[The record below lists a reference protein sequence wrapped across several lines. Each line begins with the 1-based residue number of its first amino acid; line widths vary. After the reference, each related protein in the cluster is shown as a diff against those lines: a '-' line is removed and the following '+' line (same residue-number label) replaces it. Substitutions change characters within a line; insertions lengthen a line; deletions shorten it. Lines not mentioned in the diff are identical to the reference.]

1 MHCGGR
7 RRRARHFEPR
17 IGLAFARRA
26 LGPERVER
34 RLLLWRRLL
43 RRLADLA
50 RTEQEIEP
58 RLPGL
63 DGSRTRRSRHRLDLR
78 RRLDMMRGV
87 LAVRR
92 QRHRLLLGLRH
103 DLVRPRDARAQAFDR
118 RSRHL
123 DGRARRGGGQ
133 APRRRRGSN
142 SLTTSCNGLAGDRLG
157 RRCRQ
162 LDPRRTRGGGR
173 AESWGPFSAAVTR
186 ASSVTTA
193 DRPTSRSPPT
203 TAKAPAKISVPP
215 RLNSLIG
222 MPNPTK
228 APPAAASSIPSTS
241 RITDITTNA
250 RPNAPQPQPKAAMV
264 SK

>member
-87 LAVRR
+87 LAVGR

-103 DLVRPRDARAQAFDR
+103 GLVRPRDARAQAFDGR
-118 RSRHL
+118 CRHL
-123 DGRARRGGGQ
+123 DGRARRGRSRDRHRG
-133 APRRRRGSN
+133 RRWLQLVN
-142 SLTTSCNGLAGDRLG
+142 DFLNGLAGDRLG

-162 LDPRRTRGGGR
+162 LDPRRTRGGGLCGKLGSLQR
-173 AESWGPFSAAVTR
+173 GRNPRQLGHHRRQADQQKPADHRKGARQNQRAAQAQLFDRDAESDQCSACGSQQYT
-186 ASSVTTA
+186 
-193 DRPTSRSPPT
+193 
-203 TAKAPAKISVPP
+203 
-215 RLNSLIG
+215 
-222 MPNPTK
+222 
-228 APPAAASSIPSTS
+228 
-241 RITDITTNA
+241 
-250 RPNAPQPQPKAAMV
+250 QH
-264 SK
+264 